1 LTPEPATAA
10 PALLELRHVCK
21 GYPGVAALDDVSLEL
36 RHGTVHGLIGENGA
50 GKSTLMK
57 IVAGVCAPDSGELR
71 LAGRSVRLDSP
82 RAALAHGIAMIH
94 QELNLMPSMSVAENI
109 WIRREPV
116 NALGLVNHRELNR
129 RTRAL
134 LDGLAIDIDP
144 GTEVGTL
151 PIALRQMVEIARALS
166 YESRLVIMDEPT
178 SALTERD
185 AERLFGVIRDLRAR
199 GVGIFYVTHRMEE
212 LFALADEIS
221 VLRDGR
227 HVSTGRA
234 GDLSR
239 DELIR
244 MMVGRELPPLA
255 AAAPTA
261 HGPVMLRVRDLEVA
275 GELHQVSFELHAG
288 EILGVAGLVGSGR
301 SELAATL
308 FGLTPA
314 TSGSIQIGGAE
325 VTLDSPQAA
334 IACGLGFV
342 TEDRKE
348 TGCFLGLSV
357 LENLEISVLERDFVR
372 GGFVRNAAARE
383 ACGRMASALRVKTPG
398 LDERIENL
406 SGGNQQKVLLGR
418 WLLTRPRI
426 LILDEPTRGVDVAA
440 KAEIH
445 AHIAR
450 LAAEGTAVLM
460 ISSELPEIL
469 AMSQRIMV
477 MQDGRVAGILERAA
491 ADQVTIMGLAAWTRP

>member
-144 GTEVGTL
+144 GTEVGAL

-244 MMVGRELPPLA
+244 MMVGRELPPVA

-261 HGPVMLRVRDLEVA
+261 HGPVMLRVLDLEVA

-357 LENLEISVLERDFVR
+357 LENLEISVLDRDFVR
-372 GGFVRNAAARE
+372 GGFVRDAAARE

-445 AHIAR
+445 ALIAR

-469 AMSQRIMV
+469 AMSHRIMV